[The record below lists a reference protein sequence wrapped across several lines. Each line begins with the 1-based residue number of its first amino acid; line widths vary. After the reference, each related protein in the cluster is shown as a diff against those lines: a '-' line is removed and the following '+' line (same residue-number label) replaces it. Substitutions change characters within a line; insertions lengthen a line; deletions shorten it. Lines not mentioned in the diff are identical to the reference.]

1 MLQAPSKAAQSS
13 ELWKNRDQYPMIDRG
28 EYIMHPR
35 NSSLVHDLS
44 DPVTVHVNTAEA
56 MVRRGIRSNPNLPV
70 IANLAEFN
78 YIENKTIERQFE
90 VIFLSICSGESF
102 SGFCF
107 KLGPIFSNNA
117 KSGTEFGARFC
128 IF

>member
-13 ELWKNRDQYPMIDRG
+13 ELWKNRDQYPMIERG

-90 VIFLSICSGESF
+90 VIFF
-102 SGFCF
+102 
-107 KLGPIFSNNA
+107 
-117 KSGTEFGARFC
+117 
-128 IF
+128 